1 MEDAVLKMGEIS
13 KKIEEVQA
21 LRDKAVKKMNDLK
34 HFIIQ
39 EKMRQPKDSDL
50 MSKLRKMDI
59 ELKGTDREL

>member
-1 MEDAVLKMGEIS
+1 MDELLQNDKSKRMEDAVLKMGEIS

-39 EKMRQPKDSDL
+39 EKMR
-50 MSKLRKMDI
+50 
-59 ELKGTDREL
+59 

>member
-39 EKMRQPKDSDL
+39 QKMC
-50 MSKLRKMDI
+50 
-59 ELKGTDREL
+59 